1 MRKTS
6 QIQKLQGTY
15 YVTRTL
21 QHCMGAIVGHS
32 LLIPQHFPKTK
43 LDPSQFN
50 QAQLSDDTHLL
61 RKDTVEITFNI
72 YGSDLLE
79 K

>member
-1 MRKTS
+1 
-6 QIQKLQGTY
+6 
-15 YVTRTL
+15 
-21 QHCMGAIVGHS
+21 MGAIVGHS